1 MKSLSAKI
9 KTNRSLLFQLLFT
22 GLTFIIMA
30 VVSYIFM
37 SAIVRDNLERGVLG
51 VMNSTQARILTSQ
64 EAFESTLSSFAAATT
79 TILSENG
86 TEEPLSSYID
96 STSQFMY
103 LDGSTDSGI
112 MELYGYFETLPGG
125 PVMIRPDTSP
135 VPGESVPTS
144 QEWYAPAIA
153 AEGQIIQT
161 IPHLV
166 DGSCRYTFAQSIH
179 DSQGQLLGI
188 VCLDVQ
194 IDVLSS
200 AIVEMAL
207 NQGGYGMLI
216 SQDEIVIAHPN
227 AASVGLRA
235 DDPTFP
241 PSMFLEEFRAGLDV
255 MERSMNDYKGNKAVA
270 FFRRLPNGWY
280 QGLVMPEAE
289 YYQSMSTMA
298 LIFTILSII
307 FAIVLIGIL
316 IRIDNRRARSDAESQ
331 RKSIF
336 LANMSHEIRTPINA
350 IVGMTAIGKAS
361 GNSDRKDY
369 CFEKIDDASRHLL
382 GVINDILDISKIE
395 ANKIELS
402 SREFNFEKMLQDVV
416 NVINYRVDEKSQKLT
431 VYIDK
436 AIPKNLIADDQRY
449 AQVVTNLLSN
459 AVKFTP
465 DKGHIGL
472 HATFIGEEKGDCII
486 KIEVSDTGIGIYPE
500 HRSRLFT
507 SFQQAESSTSRR
519 FGGTGLGLVISKS
532 IVELM
537 GGEIWY
543 DSVPG
548 EGSVFS
554 FTVKARRGEEAQT
567 GLGYQFMNWGNIR
580 IMAVDDEPDVLEY
593 FTEILSGSGANC
605 DVAIS
610 AKEAMSLIE
619 RKGAYNIYFIDLKMP
634 EVDGIELTRQIRD
647 QEKTPGS
654 SIVIMIS
661 SADLSP
667 IEQEAKRAGVNKFL
681 LKPLFPSS
689 INDVIRECIGMV
701 NDRFEEDVIPDVNGI
716 FQDRWILLAEDME
729 INREIVQ
736 SLLEETEVNID
747 CATNGMEAVRMFMK
761 SPDKYDMIFM
771 DIQMPEM
778 DGLEAARQIRA
789 LNIPEAKTI
798 PIVAMTANVFKE
810 DIESSIAA
818 GMDGH
823 LGKPTEFRD
832 ILEVTCRYLGVPI
845 KNL

>member
-1 MKSLSAKI
+1 MKSLFSKM

-22 GLTFIIMA
+22 GLSFITMA
-30 VVSYIFM
+30 VISYIFM
-37 SAIVRDNLERGVLG
+37 SAIVRANLARGVLG
-51 VMNSTQARILTSQ
+51 VMNSTQERILASQ
-64 EAFESTLSSFAAATT
+64 EEYESTLGSFAAAINS
-79 TILSENG
+79 ILAEDATAAALEDYVNN
-86 TEEPLSSYID
+86 I
-96 STSQFMY
+96 SQFMY
-103 LDGSTDSGI
+103 LDGKIDSGI
-112 MELYGYFETLPGG
+112 LELYGYFILPGG
-125 PVMIRPDTSP
+125 PVMIRNN
-135 VPGESVPTS
+135 ESLVNEETDPQT
-144 QEWYAPAIA
+144 QDWYTLAVA
-153 AEGQIIQT
+153 AEGAVVQT
-161 IPHLV
+161 IPQLV
-166 DGSCRYTFAQSIH
+166 EGSSHYTYAKSILDG
-179 DSQGQLLGI
+179 QGQLLGI
-188 VCLDVQ
+188 VCLDVKN
-194 IDVLSS
+194 DPLSS
-200 AIVEMAL
+200 FVVAMAL

-216 SQDEIVIAHPN
+216 SQEELVIAHPN
-227 AASVGLRA
+227 PSSIGLRA

-241 PSMFLEEFRAGLDV
+241 PSMFIDEFRAGLDV
-255 MERSMNDYKGNKAVA
+255 TERRMVDYKGDSAVA

-298 LIFTILSII
+298 LIFTVLSIV
-307 FAIVLIGIL
+307 FAIILIGIL
-316 IRIDNRRARSDAESQ
+316 IRIDSQRARSDAESQ

-416 NVINYRVDEKSQKLT
+416 NVVNYRVDEKNQKLT

-436 AIPKNLIADDQRY
+436 AIPKTLVADDQRF

-472 HATFIGEEKGDCII
+472 RATFMGEEKGSCTI

-500 HRSRLFT
+500 QRERLFT

-519 FGGTGLGLVISKS
+519 FGGTGLGLVISKN

-548 EGSVFS
+548 KGSEFS
-554 FTVKARRGEEAQT
+554 FTVKAARGEEAET

-580 IMAVDDEPDVLEY
+580 IMVVDDEPDVLEY
-593 FTEILSGSGANC
+593 FTEILVGSGANC

-610 AKEAMSLIE
+610 AKEAMGLIE
-619 RKGAYNIYFIDLKMP
+619 RVGAYNIYFIDLKMP
-634 EVDGIELTRQIRD
+634 EVDGIELTRQIRA

-667 IEQEAKRAGVNKFL
+667 IEQEAKQAGVNKFL

-689 INDVIRECIGMV
+689 INDVIRECIGIV

-716 FQDRWILLAEDME
+716 FKDRWILLAEDME
-729 INREIVQ
+729 INREIVL
-736 SLLEETEVNID
+736 SLLEDTEVNID
-747 CATNGMEAVRMFMK
+747 CAVNGIEAVRMFMK

-789 LNIPEAKTI
+789 LTIPRAKTI

-832 ILEVTCRYLGVPI
+832 MLEMTCKYLGVPI